1 MPRLLFIP
9 LLFLFLRCHAQS
21 QLKLDYIPL
30 AVIADFNT
38 LKGIKEATILNTL
51 IIGRDTVMKKEVSKW
66 YRYRNDSLIATRSR
80 EFHTKDTKL
89 DFAFEEGYEY
99 PCSFHKRYSYTN
111 SAYENYWSKD
121 CRYYQGKTYYQL
133 ETAYMG
139 EEVIWKQEITNTQ
152 LSDTKFKFRWREWHH
167 DTLVADSSRLK
178 IHKTFKP
185 SARQLEEEMEDR
197 RPRHHTGVYM
207 TRDDKGK
214 PFQYTNDTYNGAY
227 GEREAWSFIYEA
239 GAAHASRVDYAKWS
253 EAYSYGPVPQI
264 WLENYVGDVP
274 TRAVYRRSDGGQEV
288 VFIVEVVIK

>member
-1 MPRLLFIP
+1 MPKLILLTV
-9 LLFLFLRCHAQS
+9 LFLFHRSYAQNM
-21 QLKLDYIPL
+21 LKLDYIPL
-30 AVIADFNT
+30 ALIADFNT

-51 IIGRDTVMKKEVSKW
+51 IIGRDTVMNEEVLKW

-80 EFHTKDTKL
+80 EFHTKNTKL

-139 EEVIWKQEITNTQ
+139 EEEIWKQEITNTQ

-185 SARQLEEEMEDR
+185 SARQLEEEMEDQ

-207 TRDDKGK
+207 TRDDKGR
-214 PFQYTNDTYNGAY
+214 PFNYTNDTYSGH
-227 GEREAWSFIYEA
+227 EIRETWTYVYKPDEEHAWRI
-239 GAAHASRVDYAKWS
+239 DYTKRS
-253 EAYSYGPVPQI
+253 EAYSYGPVQVI

-274 TRAVYRRSDGGQEV
+274 TRAVYRRSDGGQGV
-288 VFIVEVVIK
+288 VFIIEVVIK